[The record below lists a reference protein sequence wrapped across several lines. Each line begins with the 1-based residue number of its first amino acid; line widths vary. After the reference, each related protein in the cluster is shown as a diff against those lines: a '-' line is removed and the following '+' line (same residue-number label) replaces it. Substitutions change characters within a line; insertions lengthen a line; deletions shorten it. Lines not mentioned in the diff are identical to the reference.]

1 MNFYI
6 LLEKTQKNC
15 DISATL
21 QPISTKFGMMMQN
34 VIVSHIKNVILK
46 IQDGGR
52 TADMLE

>member
-1 MNFYI
+1 
-6 LLEKTQKNC
+6 LKKRKKNC

>member
-34 VIVSHIKNVILK
+34 VIVSQVRRTLK
-46 IQDGGR
+46 
-52 TADMLE
+52 MSF